1 MEANEKIINN
11 LTKTFDKI
19 RIAEEE
25 YREKQLLLN
34 KELEDKKSD
43 ILAQLGFR
51 LGDQVTLQIFEYRDD
66 RIHCF
71 AVPQI
76 AECFIHGVV
85 LKTDEDGVKFLAP
98 VLKKK
103 DRKKAIYHNDY
114 LNWDLLKD
122 GKVILSHRAEQVIIP
137 GTYTEEQLKNYP
149 VRLLTMQKI

>member
-1 MEANEKIINN
+1 MEPKSIIQNLEETISKI
-11 LTKTFDKI
+11 K
-19 RIAEEE
+19 IAEEE
-25 YREKQLLLN
+25 YRQKQILLE

-51 LGDQVTLQIFEYRDD
+51 IGDQVTLQIFEYRDD

-71 AVPQI
+71 AVPQT
-76 AECFIHGVV
+76 AECFIHGVE
-85 LKTDEDGVKFLAP
+85 LKTDETGLKFLAP

-137 GTYTEEQLKNYP
+137 GTYTEEQLVNYP